1 MTEGV
6 FNKMVMKMITL
17 NKNNMDYNPFKN
29 QIKSGIMM
37 TNIINDLNDVL
48 NFVLISYN
56 VSDED
61 KRYLDVSERVF
72 GIVREQIKIEV
83 SEENYEFAYILSNAY
98 KKWVEQVNDYIDETW
113 EGYDK

>member
-56 VSDED
+56 VSAED